1 MERFVGSHVLGVS
14 KGLDVPTRVA
24 TCAGLERVRARGER
38 QGDGSRSRGS
48 ALDRLII
55 RHFCTDSAGRK
66 LHADEPACRNRVSY
80 AIPRCGRRRGAVP
93 PTSLDLAGSALMQ
106 RGTSVA
112 AGGLPD
118 DGSSR
123 GIVARVF
130 ARLADVR
137 SSMAGRPDALD
148 GAGHTDGH
156 ERGTRP

>member
-1 MERFVGSHVLGVS
+1 RETEAGVGAPRWIDSSSV
-14 KGLDVPTRVA
+14 T
-24 TCAGLERVRARGER
+24 
-38 QGDGSRSRGS
+38 S
-48 ALDRLII
+48 ALTVR
-55 RHFCTDSAGRK
+55 GRK

-93 PTSLDLAGSALMQ
+93 PTSLDLAGSALMH

-137 SSMAGRPDALD
+137 SSMAGRPDALG